1 MRKVTLIGRIA
12 LAGTAIL
19 TLAAMSSSAEARAR
33 GFRLRFGIGPAAAR
47 TPTLIPVRM
56 PDRPAAAGVPVP
68 LPVSSPQTVSAA
80 SPQPELR
87 VSRAEGGEAPPM
99 AGTTATE
106 KAKPAS
112 PPVRVAGPWCA
123 PDRIVGAGVGFC
135 QVN

>member
-12 LAGTAIL
+12 LAGTATL

-47 TPTLIPVRM
+47 TPASVPA
-56 PDRPAAAGVPVP
+56 RPAATDVPIL
-68 LPVSSPQTVSAA
+68 LPVATPHTVSAA

-87 VSRAEGGEAPPM
+87 VSQAEGGEAPPM
-99 AGTTATE
+99 AGTTAPE
-106 KAKPAS
+106 KAKPAP